1 MPRTVRDQMPDEERA
16 KKLLFGLRR
25 TLNDKVIVN
34 ISHLA
39 QAVGSIQ
46 EANKLAES
54 LSGTTEIG
62 AFASSR
68 RSTLRN
74 TVQRAGIC
82 QVDRLATVEAI
93 EKKFPALKDEDYNAM
108 RLQQGVARI
117 PMAPTP
123 PQRQTVR
130 SQGDGMHTGRVKQ
143 EATPDK
149 K

>member
-108 RLQQGVARI
+108 RLQARSS
-117 PMAPTP
+117 PHPYGTYPAPEA
-123 PQRQTVR
+123 
-130 SQGDGMHTGRVKQ
+130 DGT
-143 EATPDK
+143 
-149 K
+149 